1 MRFTRAYHSMT
12 SIAHCPIRRPHA
24 AYPRLRASSGIALTA
39 LFLLAGACANT
50 PAPSSTA
57 GPYVVSATGPRAEAR
72 ASAREATAGT
82 GQSVSVDPVP
92 DVTLTPQLMY
102 QLLAS
107 EIAAQRGEVGSA
119 AATYLSIAKETRDP
133 RIARRATELALAER
147 SLERALPA
155 AALWHELS
163 PDSPIAAQTIESLWM
178 STGRF
183 AEAEPL
189 LKARLERARVE
200 RRLPEVYDRIART
213 VARSTDRSAGL
224 AMLERLV
231 APDMN
236 EPSARLALAAVA
248 QAAGNSER
256 AASEAEAALRLDP
269 SAEQA
274 TIAAARYIAQTPRG
288 AAGAIA
294 LLRGY
299 LEREPARVEARF
311 TLARLLQAE
320 GRHDEAREQ
329 FERALQQEPDSPQ
342 ILFSLA
348 QLAYQT
354 KQPKVA
360 EDHLQSYLALP
371 AEVQRDNDSAWLF
384 LGQIAEDDG
393 RFDEAIERY
402 ARVQPGERFMPAL
415 TRRAILLGKT
425 GRVDEARA
433 LLRNTSVP
441 SARERAQLSAAEA
454 AVLREAGLERESF
467 EVLANA
473 VERTPENPELL
484 YDHAM
489 AAERLDRID
498 VMETSLRRL
507 IELRPD
513 YAHAYN
519 ALGYT
524 FADRN
529 MRLEEAQQ
537 LIEKALEMLPGDAQ
551 VLDSMGWVLYRRGQ
565 NDKAIDYLEKAWALS
580 QEAEIGAH
588 LGEVL
593 WHAGRTDDARRVWSH
608 AAAHDP
614 DNRVLKETIARLQS
628 GR

>member
-1 MRFTRAYHSMT
+1 MT
-12 SIAHCPIRRPHA
+12 TSTAPRPIRRSDA
-24 AYPRLRASSGIALTA
+24 ACPRLRASSGIALTA
-39 LFLLAGACANT
+39 LFLFAAACANPST
-50 PAPSSTA
+50 PVSAE
-57 GPYVVSATGPRAEAR
+57 GPYVVPSTGPRAEAR
-72 ASAREATAGT
+72 PSASEAKAGAAT
-82 GQSVSVDPVP
+82 SISVEPVP
-92 DVTLTPQLMY
+92 DLALTPQLMY

-155 AALWHELS
+155 AALWHELA
-163 PDSPIAAQTIESLWM
+163 PDSPIASQTIESLWM

-189 LKARLERARVE
+189 LKARLERARAE

-213 VARSTDRSAGL
+213 VARSTDRPAGL
-224 AMLERLV
+224 AMLERLA
-231 APDMN
+231 APDAN
-236 EPSARLALAAVA
+236 EPAARLALATVA
-248 QAAGNSER
+248 QSAGDTER

-269 SAEQA
+269 GSEQA
-274 TIAAARYIAQTPRG
+274 AIAAARYVAQTPRG
-288 AAGAIA
+288 AAGAIE

-299 LEREPARVEARF
+299 LGREPARVEARF
-311 TLARLLQAE
+311 ALARLLQAE
-320 GRHDEAREQ
+320 GNHDQAREQ
-329 FERALQQEPDSPQ
+329 FEQALKHEPDSPQ

-354 KQPKVA
+354 KQPEVA
-360 EDHLQSYLALP
+360 EQHLQRYLALP

-393 RFDEAIERY
+393 RVDEAIARY
-402 ARVQPGERFMPAL
+402 SRVQQGDRLLPAL
-415 TRRAILLGKT
+415 TRRSILLGKT

-454 AVLREAGLERESF
+454 AVLREAGREQESF

-473 VERTPENPELL
+473 IERTPEDPELL

-489 AAERLDRID
+489 AAERLDRMD
-498 VMETSLRRL
+498 VMEASLRRL

-529 MRLEEAQQ
+529 MRLEEAQT

-593 WHAGRTDDARRVWSH
+593 WRAGRTDDARRVWSH
-608 AAAHDP
+608 ASANDP
-614 DNRVLKETIARLQS
+614 DNRVLKETIARLQAAQ
-628 GR
+628 